1 MDKRHI
7 GYAVKSLNR
16 SISRMIDN
24 IPAVRENKN
33 LTSIQFWILAFLFRN
48 ADQDLYQKDVEV
60 EFKIRRSTATELM
73 KSMEASGLICR
84 IPVEHDARLKKIV
97 TTEYAQKIREQL
109 DAQVDLTETQLT
121 EGFSDEE
128 IDQFFDFVRRF
139 KENLAKIG

>member
-84 IPVEHDARLKKIV
+84 IPVEHDARLTKIV

>member
-33 LTSIQFWILAFLFRN
+33 LTSIQFWILDFLFRN

>member
-1 MDKRHI
+1 M
-7 GYAVKSLNR
+7 
-16 SISRMIDN
+16 
-24 IPAVRENKN
+24 
-33 LTSIQFWILAFLFRN
+33 FRN

>member
-109 DAQVDLTETQLT
+109 DAQMDLTETQLT

>member
-128 IDQFFDFVRRF
+128 IDQFFNFVRRF